1 MNIRFSLSI
10 GNITRVLILI
20 AFFLAVQS
28 ITGKYVEDY
37 VGENGSH
44 FLWETVRLF
53 NINRE
58 SSIPTWYASSLLLV
72 ASGLLGIVAYTKRTN
87 REPYWRYWLGL
98 AFIFLYISIDEAS
111 AIHEIFTEPVQGL
124 MNTSGPLYFAW
135 MVVFI
140 PLVLL
145 FGLVYFR
152 FWLNLPARI
161 RTLFFLAGAIYVG
174 GAVGIEMIGSNKW
187 YVDGGTSLL
196 YSAIGTVEVFCEML
210 GVITLI
216 YAVAT
221 YMAGAGYALA
231 VNIQAVELQPQAQP
245 AVIEKPREKTPA
257 PAGNPSPVPLRWVG
271 RWLPQAKIEQ

>member
-1 MNIRFSLSI
+1 MPVKLTLPI
-10 GNITRVLILI
+10 GNITRILILI

-58 SSIPTWYASSLLLV
+58 SSIPTWYASSLLLM
-72 ASGLLGIVAYTKRTN
+72 AAGLLGLVAYTKRAN
-87 REPYWRYWLGL
+87 REPYWRYWVGL
-98 AFIFLYISIDEAS
+98 AVIFMYLSIDEAS
-111 AIHEIFTEPVQGL
+111 AIHEIFTEPMQGML
-124 MNTSGPLYFAW
+124 STSGPLYFAW
-135 MVVFI
+135 LVVGI
-140 PLVLL
+140 PLVGV

-152 FWLNLPARI
+152 FWLNLPPRI
-161 RTLFFLAGAIYVG
+161 RTLFFLAAMIYVG

-196 YSAIGTVEVFCEML
+196 YSAIGTVEEFCEML

-216 YAVAT
+216 YAVST
-221 YMAGAGYALA
+221 YLAGSAFALD
-231 VNIQAVELQPQAQP
+231 VNIQAAEAQPQTAP
-245 AVIEKPREKTPA
+245 AVAEKPRAKTPA
-257 PAGNPSPVPLRWVG
+257 RNPSPAPVRWIG
-271 RWLPQAKIEQ
+271 RWLPQTYVER